1 MSAPQ
6 SALSPAN
13 EPVRG
18 YRRLLISPTMA
29 VLFVTV
35 FLSVAGFSLPS
46 PVFAPL
52 LLEPQSGFFPLS
64 VTDVERKIWLGVL
77 IAVYP
82 LLQLFGAPWLGRM
95 SDRYGRKSM
104 LLLSLLGVAAGYLVM
119 ALGMA
124 QHSLLVML
132 LGRMIEGWFCGNV
145 AIAQAMAADISSHE
159 ERPRHFALLSIAMNL
174 GWVVGPIIGGYV
186 ASWTGEFSMVGWL
199 AAGLVLLNALFAQLA
214 LQEGQR
220 TVVSSDPDIT
230 PSVPQQGNW
239 QLLVAAHLR
248 PLFILT
254 VLSYATVQLYFTYFN
269 MWLVDRFTYSPVEL
283 AHCAVLVSV
292 PMMLGS
298 WLGSRMASRFDNTTL
313 GIVGHS
319 VMALGVLL
327 FIFPEQ
333 LWGLALTFLPA
344 GIGMTIGELA
354 TAVAVSKAA
363 SARQQGQ
370 AMGLCR
376 GLTVA
381 CEILAVALGSMLVI
395 FNVALTFV
403 LAALFSAL
411 CALGFLRLRRQQA
424 QPQVSELL
432 LRRHIPRVLWKDVGL
447 ERKGE

>member
-1 MSAPQ
+1 MPAPQ
-6 SALSPAN
+6 SASSPAN
-13 EPVRG
+13 ELVRG

-52 LLEPQSGFFPLS
+52 LLEPQSGFFDLS

-77 IAVYP
+77 IGIYP
-82 LLQLFGAPWLGRM
+82 LLQLFGAPWLGRL
-95 SDRYGRKSM
+95 SDVYGRKRM
-104 LLLSLLGVAAGYLVM
+104 LLLSLTGVAAGYGVM

-124 QHSLLVML
+124 QHSLAVML
-132 LGRMIEGWFCGNV
+132 LGRMVEGWFCGNI

-186 ASWTGEFSMVGWL
+186 ASWTGDFSMVGWL
-199 AAGLVLLNALFAQLA
+199 AAGLVLLNALFAQLT
-214 LQEGQR
+214 L
-220 TVVSSDPDIT
+220 
-230 PSVPQQGNW
+230 QQGPRDIAACVTGHTPPAIQHSNW
-239 QLLVAAHLR
+239 QLLIAAHLR

-254 VLSYATVQLYFTYFN
+254 VLSYVTVQLYFTYFN

-283 AHCAVLVSV
+283 AHCAVLVSL
-292 PMMLGS
+292 PMMFGS

-313 GIVGHS
+313 GIVGHG
-319 VMALGVLL
+319 VMAVGVLL
-327 FIFPEQ
+327 FIFPEH

-354 TAVAVSKAA
+354 TSVAVSKAA
-363 SARQQGQ
+363 SAQQQGQ
-370 AMGLCR
+370 AMGLYR
-376 GLTVA
+376 SLTVA
-381 CEILAVALGSMLVI
+381 CEILAVVLGSALVL
-395 FNVALTFV
+395 FDVGFTFI
-403 LAALFSAL
+403 AAAISSVL